1 METLLKAKTRQELR
15 SWLMGHSMAAKEAW
29 VFSVPKPAPGKLSY
43 LEIVEEALCFGW
55 IDSTK
60 KVIAEG
66 HIQRITPR
74 KKNSSWTEL
83 NKERA
88 RRLEKLRLMT
98 DQGRACLP
106 DMAPQSFTVHP
117 RIISALQSDPEAWK
131 NYLALPDLYRRIRI
145 DTIQSCL
152 KAKNPDLFAKRL
164 QKFID
169 NTRQGK
175 LYGAW
180 HDDGKLLDQ

>member
-131 NYLALPDLYRRIRI
+131 NYLALPDLYKRIRI

-152 KAKNPDLFAKRL
+152 KMKDTAVFAQRL
-164 QKFID
+164 KKFID

-180 HDDGKLLDQ
+180 HDDGTLLDQ